1 MSLLL
6 HCESL
11 SKSFGVRTLFKDISI
26 GFDDTERTGLIG
38 PNGSGKSTLLK
49 ILAGIEHYDSG
60 NLTSRRNLRLAYL
73 PQEDRFPPGLTV
85 QEVLLDAL
93 KDEHADE
100 HDKLTQV
107 EIQLSR
113 VGFERT
119 DQAAETLSGGWRK
132 RLAIARELVK
142 QPDLLLLDEP
152 TNHLD
157 LEGILWLEKLL
168 SNANF
173 AFLLVSHDRY
183 FLENATNRIVEL
195 NSAYADGYLSING
208 SYSDFLE
215 KREEY
220 LEAQS
225 AQQTALASRV
235 RREVEWLKRGAKA
248 RTTKAKGR
256 IEQAGRMMEDLA
268 ELKGRNA
275 QSGSMQ
281 IDFAATDR
289 RTRKMLVAKDVTKSI
304 PGRTLFE
311 HLNLVLSPGMKLGLL
326 GPNGSGKSTL
336 IKLLSG
342 ELKPDAGDIWQADG
356 LRIVRFDQ
364 GRRHL
369 DKTQLLRH
377 ALSPMGDTLVYR
389 GNAMH
394 ITAWARQFLFR
405 SEQLDMP
412 VSDLSGGEQSRVLIA
427 NLMLQP
433 ADLLILDEPTNDL
446 DIPSLEVLEES
457 LSDFPGALVL
467 VTHDRFMLDRISTE
481 ILALDGKGGA
491 RPFASVIQWQ
501 AAKDDDEQKQAA
513 ANRQVSS
520 KPAPRQT
527 VAAKKK
533 LTWNEQ
539 RELEQMEE
547 KILAAEE
554 DLHAHQ
560 KRMEDPTVLADHV
573 RLREVCT
580 KVDEAQTLVQ
590 KLYERW
596 QELEARK

>member
-6 HCESL
+6 HCESI

-49 ILAGIEHYDSG
+49 ILAGVEHCDSG
-60 NLTSRRNLRLAYL
+60 EITSRRNLRLAYL
-73 PQEDRFPPGLTV
+73 PQEDRFPSGLTV

-93 KDEHADE
+93 KDEHADD

-107 EIQLSR
+107 EIQLGR
-113 VGFERT
+113 TGFDRT
-119 DQAAETLSGGWRK
+119 DQLAETLSGGWRK
-132 RLAIARELVK
+132 RLALARELVK

-168 SNANF
+168 SNASF

-183 FLENATNRIVEL
+183 FLENVTNRVVEL
-195 NSAYADGYLSING
+195 NRTYEDGYLSING
-208 SYSDFLE
+208 SYSDFIE
-215 KREEY
+215 KREDY
-220 LEAQS
+220 LAAQS
-225 AQQTALASRV
+225 AQQRALASRV

-256 IEQAGRMMEDLA
+256 IEQAGQMMEDLA
-268 ELKGRNA
+268 GLKGRNA
-275 QSGSMQ
+275 QAGTMQ
-281 IDFAATDR
+281 IDFAATER
-289 RTRKMLVAKDVTKSI
+289 KTRKLLVAKDVSKI
-304 PGRTLFE
+304 LGGRTLFE

-336 IKLLSG
+336 IRLLTG
-342 ELKPDAGDIWQADG
+342 ELKPDVGEIWQADG
-356 LRIVRFDQ
+356 LRVVRFAQD
-364 GRRHL
+364 RRHL
-369 DKTQLLRH
+369 DKNQTLRN
-377 ALSPMGDTLVYR
+377 ALSPMGDNLNYR
-389 GNAMH
+389 GSSMH
-394 ITAWARQFLFR
+394 ITAWAKQFLFR

-427 NLMLQP
+427 NLMLEP

-467 VTHDRFMLDRISTE
+467 VTHDRFMLDRVSTE
-481 ILALDGKGGA
+481 ILALDCKGAA
-491 RPFASVIQWQ
+491 RPFASVLQWQ
-501 AAKDDDEQKQAA
+501 AAKDEEEQARPAA
-513 ANRQVSS
+513 ARSASS
-520 KPAPRQT
+520 KPAAKASP
-527 VAAKKK
+527 AARKK
-533 LTWNEQ
+533 LSWNEQ

-554 DLHAHQ
+554 DLHAQQ
-560 KRMEDPTVLADHV
+560 KRMEDREVLADHV
-573 RLREVCT
+573 KLRDVCT

-590 KLYERW
+590 TLYERW
-596 QELEARK
+596 QELEGRK